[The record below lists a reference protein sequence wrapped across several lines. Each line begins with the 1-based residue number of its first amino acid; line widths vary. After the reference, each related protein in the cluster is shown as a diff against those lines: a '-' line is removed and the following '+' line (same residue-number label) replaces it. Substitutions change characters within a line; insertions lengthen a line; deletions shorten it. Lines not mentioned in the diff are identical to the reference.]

1 MYCRVSRRCALA
13 LTTALAAATIAA
25 NAATDVTVRITDRQG
40 QVLPD
45 VAVALTL
52 VESDAPRPAW
62 SRYHGALP
70 PRTTGLDGQATFPGL
85 GPGVYT
91 TSISGLT
98 DEFLISPA
106 SPTSDA
112 VQGRFTV
119 RDEAHLTVPIVLNR
133 GDQVTVE
140 LLSDIPDDPVYEL
153 SFVEV
158 VTGARVG
165 TRLYKATRAKVLLPV
180 GRWRVEFKPPR
191 GLVFLA
197 LEIDGVTAPLAT
209 ATLEIA
215 EGGRQ
220 RFVTLRFSGPCFI
233 RAHVSTSGG
242 SGYPPGILATQI
254 APGPLTSAA
263 TAVGAPPLSPAGI
276 PEDDS
281 TPYFHGWLPDGVW
294 RIAPTSDAL
303 ESSDP
308 PFIDVD
314 CTSTPQHALEFT
326 TRMRD
331 GDDAAREDRLVVT
344 VVDPNDNEMDGA
356 FVEVY
361 SPEAIDGGAEPLAR
375 LRTSVDFPHARP
387 RATFTG
393 LPRKP
398 LLVVAGHQNWID
410 ASVVVPFD
418 PKQQNP
424 RYRTAEVR
432 LVAGATIEVDVLKP
446 GDAPAANAW
455 LRLDRQ
461 APTRS
466 ESAAKAGAR
475 TSPRVRDEALRE
487 LKAHRVARTDVT
499 GRARISGIEPGRYV
513 AKGAYTET
521 GEESYTVL
529 VRDAAHEPAD
539 LLALQFE
546 GSEHTRVT
554 IVLRAAAS
562 IVADLVCDDGGAVPI
577 KVDARLLAPEL
588 EAAWRTTL
596 PVGELVNPLFKLDAC
611 PLGGASTNRLRL
623 GPLKPGV
630 YGLAI
635 RPRGFDRWTFAG
647 AGDDPSRATSVQVQ
661 EGQEADLGVWTIPCR
676 PSILLLA
683 RPIGDVTALPA
694 TDPRRQP
701 DVSHAAVTST
711 IAASEVRVDRESAD
725 RRRYGAPEILP
736 LLRSMRLYGVASEP
750 VKVSLQVHDRFLLPE
765 PVSPLPNPLTL
776 DLERGRE
783 EVVPLQFDALA
794 GSMDIAVDAPAARAI
809 FADGTIT
816 PIVRDEAAG
825 LLRAGPLRPGV
836 YSVEVCVD
844 PACSRVMRRFDGV
857 TVTALSVAALPP
869 GK

>member
-1 MYCRVSRRCALA
+1 LNRWCAFP
-13 LTTALAAATIAA
+13 LAAALAVSGIAA

-40 QVLPD
+40 QALSD
-45 VAVALTL
+45 VNVALTL

-62 SRYHGALP
+62 SRYRGALP

-85 GPGVYT
+85 GPGVYA
-91 TSISGLT
+91 TSITGLT

-106 SPTSDA
+106 SPTSDTL
-112 VQGRFTV
+112 QGRFTV
-119 RDEAHLTVPIVLNR
+119 RDEARLTVPIVLSR

-140 LLSDIPDDPVYEL
+140 FLSDIPDDPVYEL

-165 TRLYKATRAKVLLPV
+165 TRLVQATRAKVLLPV

-197 LEIDGVTAPLAT
+197 LELDGATAPLAT

-215 EGGRQ
+215 EGGHQ

-242 SGYPPGILATQI
+242 SGYAPAILATQI

-276 PEDDS
+276 PQDS
-281 TPYFHGWLPDGVW
+281 PAPSFHGWLPDGAW

-314 CTSTPQHALEFT
+314 CTTTPQHALEFA

-344 VVDPNDNEMDGA
+344 VLDPNDNELDGA

-361 SPEAIDGGAEPLAR
+361 LPEAIDGGAEPLAR
-375 LRTSVDFPHARP
+375 HRTSVDFPHASP
-387 RATFTG
+387 KASFTG

-398 LLVVAGHQNWID
+398 LLIVAGHEKWID

-424 RYRTAEVR
+424 RYRTAELR
-432 LVAGATIEVDVLKP
+432 LVAGATIEVDALKP
-446 GDAPAANAW
+446 GDAPAANAR

-461 APTRS
+461 ASTRS
-466 ESAAKAGAR
+466 EPAAKAGTR
-475 TSPRVRDEALRE
+475 TSPRVRDDALRE
-487 LKAHRVARTDVT
+487 LKAHRAAVTDVT
-499 GRARISGIEPGRYV
+499 GRARITGIEPGRYV

-521 GEESYTVL
+521 GDESYTVL
-529 VRDAAHEPAD
+529 VREGAHEPTD
-539 LLALQFE
+539 SLALQFE
-546 GSEHTRVT
+546 GTERARVT
-554 IVLRAAAS
+554 ILLRTAAS
-562 IVADLVCDDGGAVPI
+562 IVANLVCDDGDAIPTR
-577 KVDARLLAPEL
+577 VDARLLAPDRD
-588 EAAWRTTL
+588 AAWRTTL
-596 PVGELVNPLFKLDAC
+596 PVGELVDPLVKLDAR
-611 PLGGASTNRLRL
+611 PLGGAGTNRLRL

-647 AGDDPSRATSVQVQ
+647 GGDDPSRSMSVQLQ
-661 EGQEADLGVWTIPCR
+661 EGQVADLGVWTIPCR

-683 RPIGDVTALPA
+683 RPIGDLTTLPA

-711 IAASEVRVDRESAD
+711 IAASEVRVDRASAD
-725 RRRYGAPEILP
+725 RRRYGAPENLP
-736 LLRSMRLYGVASEP
+736 LLRAMRLYGLPSEP
-750 VKVSLQVHDRFLLPE
+750 VTVALQVRDRLLLPE
-765 PVSPLPNPLTL
+765 LVSPSPNPLTL
-776 DLERGRE
+776 DLGRGRE
-783 EVVPLQFDALA
+783 TIVPLQFEALA
-794 GSMDIAVDAPAARAI
+794 GSMDIAVDAPAARAT

-816 PIVRDEAAG
+816 RIVRDEAAG

-836 YSVEVCVD
+836 YSVEVCAD
-844 PACSRVMRRFDGV
+844 PDCSRVMRRFGDV
-857 TVTALSVAALPP
+857 TVTALSVTVLPP
-869 GK
+869 GE